1 VCDEQEGYTLP
12 ANIPSLHST
21 VTWTVTPRVS
31 IVIRAPGE
39 KMNEIDADAV
49 YKLAD
54 FDSDSNQADGL
65 GRAVREAIEV
75 LEEALDTYG
84 EHLSLSFNG
93 GKDCT
98 VLLHIYAAVL
108 SRRRRR
114 GQRTPSSSTA
124 TSSAIPTIYI
134 PMPSPFPE
142 MESFIDSAAKEYNLD
157 IFRVPCAEGSSGK
170 KGMKEALELYQHVKP
185 GVKAILIGIRRG
197 DPFSDKLT
205 HKDMTDKDWPEFM
218 RIHPII
224 DWTYP
229 QVWKFLRILKV
240 NYCSLYDQGYTSLGS
255 TYNTY
260 PNPALRV
267 EADSTDSRSAVFK
280 PAYELKDGSLER
292 CGRVTVS
299 QPPTSIHSPAYCIPS
314 PGQGTTKDGVPY
326 NRITSPAAPTR
337 TVEQLHT

>member
-1 VCDEQEGYTLP
+1 
-12 ANIPSLHST
+12 
-21 VTWTVTPRVS
+21 VTAGVLG
-31 IVIRAPGE
+31 VIRAPSE

-49 YKLAD
+49 YELAN
-54 FDSDSNQADGL
+54 FDSNSAKVDGL
-65 GRAVREAIEV
+65 GKAVREAIDV

-98 VLLHIYAAVL
+98 VLLHIYSAVL

-114 GQRTPSSSTA
+114 GPSSSTA

-142 MESFIDSAAKEYNLD
+142 MESFIDSAATEYNLD

-267 EADSTDSRSAVFK
+267 EADSSDSRSAIFK

-292 CGRVTVS
+292 CGRMTVS
-299 QPPTSIHSPAYCIPS
+299 QPPTSIHSPGHCLLS
-314 PGQGTTKDGVPY
+314 PGQGTIKDGVSY
-326 NRITSPAAPTR
+326 HRMASPTTPTR
-337 TVEQLHT
+337 TVEQLHS

>member
-1 VCDEQEGYTLP
+1 
-12 ANIPSLHST
+12 
-21 VTWTVTPRVS
+21 
-31 IVIRAPGE
+31 
-39 KMNEIDADAV
+39 MNEIDADAV
-49 YKLAD
+49 YNLAD
-54 FDSDSNQADGL
+54 LDSASGSADGL

-75 LEEALDTYG
+75 IEDALDTYG

-108 SRRRRR
+108 HRQRQR
-114 GQRTPSSSTA
+114 GQEIPSSSSA
-124 TSSAIPTIYI
+124 TSSTIPTIYI

-142 MESFIDSAAKEYNLD
+142 MESFIDSAAEEYKLD

-170 KGMKEALELYQHVKP
+170 KGMKEALDLYQHVKP

-205 HKDMTDKDWPEFM
+205 HTDMTDKDWPEFM
-218 RIHPII
+218 RVHPII
-224 DWTYP
+224 DWTYT

-240 NYCSLYDQGYTSLGS
+240 NYCPLYDQGYTSLGS

-267 EADSTDSRSAVFK
+267 EADSSDSRSAVFK

-299 QPPTSIHSPAYCIPS
+299 QPPPS
-314 PGQGTTKDGVPY
+314 AIQSSTGPGSMNAAKDIDGVHCH
-326 NRITSPAAPTR
+326 RMASPTAQPR
-337 TVEQLHT
+337 KVEQLHT